1 MTPHGRITTQAS
13 LCMFLM
19 GAQAKSEEGYCV
31 VSLPLPE
38 EGTQPLVLGFLPT
51 SDYNLSRAPPPQHPL
66 AVGDALR
73 VKVAALP
80 SPATCGRLLLHT
92 PLDPRSLKAATAQRP
107 QQGQQQ
113 AQQQGGRQRQGAQA
127 QGQKAAGKGSGEAA
141 AAAAKHP
148 KAGDVVAAVV
158 DAVHAV
164 HAETTLEGAGGCRG
178 RLHICE
184 AGAEV

>member
-1 MTPHGRITTQAS
+1 
-13 LCMFLM
+13 MFLL

-31 VSLPLPE
+31 VSLHLPE

-66 AVGDALR
+66 AVGDTLR

-80 SPATCGRLLLHT
+80 SPATCGRLLLHI
-92 PLDPRSLKAATAQRP
+92 PLDPRSLKVATAQRP
-107 QQGQQQ
+107 QQ
-113 AQQQGGRQRQGAQA
+113 AQQQGQQPGGRQRQGAQA
-127 QGQKAAGKGSGEAA
+127 QGQKATGKSSEA

-184 AGAEV
+184 AGAEVWPTLAPGSKVQV